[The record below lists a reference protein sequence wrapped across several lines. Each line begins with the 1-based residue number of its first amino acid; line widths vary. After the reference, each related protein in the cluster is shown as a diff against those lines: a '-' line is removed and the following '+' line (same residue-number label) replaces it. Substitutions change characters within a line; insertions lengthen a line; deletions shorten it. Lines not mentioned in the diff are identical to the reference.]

1 MLHTDEKD
9 ERIGILEEDARYGRS
24 ENNWCVVVSG
34 KAERLI
40 VKLVDGR

>member
-1 MLHTDEKD
+1 MLHKDKKD
-9 ERIGILEEDARYGRS
+9 ERTEISEEDARYRRIQK
-24 ENNWCVVVSG
+24 NWCVVASG